1 MADFVI
7 IKARTKYTGKVSEKA
22 IHFCDENN
30 LQTSELWT
38 ILYYNY
44 VFNKTRLNP
53 DMTIAQWKIC
63 GKGTAN
69 A

>member
-7 IKARTKYTGKVSEKA
+7 IKARTKYTGKVSE
-22 IHFCDENN
+22 NN

-44 VFNKTRLNP
+44 VINKTRLNP
-53 DMTIAQWKIC
+53 DMTIAQWETC

>member
-30 LQTSELWT
+30 LQISELWT

-44 VFNKTRLNP
+44 VFNKTRLNL
-53 DMTIAQWKIC
+53 DMTIAQWEAC